1 MLFSIKNLTC
11 CRRKLL
17 SLVARQFLSRK
28 ARVRPSANVAIYT
41 RHVERK
47 AFDVTSLSSG
57 DLIFQGKNHIHAK
70 KVTLHRRFFS
80 RRVLCKSQR
89 LRSALEMNVFKL
101 GNGLYLTCKKISG
114 SSTSSDVSF
123 VFALYAGIS

>member
-1 MLFSIKNLTC
+1 MEEREVFFSFIFGSTHRQYLGMVQYCNSVTNN
-11 CRRKLL
+11 CRIIWSYVGLECF
-17 SLVARQFLSRK
+17 A
-28 ARVRPSANVAIYT
+28 VRPSANVAIYT

-70 KVTLHRRFFS
+70 KVTSHQMLFS

-89 LRSALEMNVFKL
+89 LRSALK
-101 GNGLYLTCKKISG
+101 
-114 SSTSSDVSF
+114 
-123 VFALYAGIS
+123 